1 MTTLVDSRPAM
12 QPEAART
19 RCSSADAR
27 VALLGL
33 GRIGSAVAGLLARE
47 PLAGRSAARITGAL
61 VRRVRSSSAYGAFP
75 VCTEPAE
82 LLDTAPDVLIEVLG
96 GLEPARTLVLEALRR
111 GIPVVTA
118 NKSLLAVHGDE
129 LFAAARRFETPLR
142 CEAAVLA
149 GVPFLG
155 TFGNRPLASAVD
167 RITGIFNGTSNFVL
181 SRIEDGLAAADA
193 LADAR
198 RRGFAEPDASK
209 DMDGSDSAEKL
220 AILIRHF
227 ARLSVHPADIPRT
240 SVSGIGPAELARARE
255 LGGRLK
261 PVAFAE
267 WSDNVVT
274 CFTGPA
280 FLIEDDPLAGL
291 RGVLNGVRLERDG
304 SLPLH
309 FTGPGAG
316 PEVTARTILDDV
328 VEVLADLRVPALGGE
343 PRARVSSPSALGWY
357 VTLHSGV
364 LVDPVD
370 VADLLGSY
378 GIWVRRWGAAHRDSG
393 STARSLLTFPCSLA
407 ELESALRAY
416 AAASGCA
423 TLAYP
428 IVEPA
433 VIDND

>member
-1 MTTLVDSRPAM
+1 V
-12 QPEAART
+12 
-19 RCSSADAR
+19 AD
-27 VALLGL
+27 
-33 GRIGSAVAGLLARE
+33 ILARE
-47 PLAGRSAARITGAL
+47 PLAGRNTARITGAL
-61 VRRVRSSSAYGAFP
+61 VRRVRSSPAQGAFP

-82 LLDTAPDVLIEVLG
+82 LLDNAPDVLIEVLG
-96 GLEPARTLVLEALRR
+96 GLEPARTLVLEALAR

-129 LFAAARRFETPLR
+129 LFAAASRFETPLR

-155 TFGNRPLASAVD
+155 TFGNRPLATAVD

-181 SRIEDGLAAADA
+181 SRVEDGLAAADA

-198 RRGFAEPDASK
+198 RRGFAEPDSSR
-209 DMDGSDSAEKL
+209 DLDGSDSADKL
-220 AILIRHF
+220 AILIRFF
-227 ARLSVHPADIPRT
+227 ARLSVQPADIPRT
-240 SVSGIGPAELARARE
+240 SISGIGPAELARARE

-280 FLIEDDPLAGL
+280 FLPDDDPLAVL
-291 RGVLNGVRLERDG
+291 RGVLNGMRIERDG

-328 VEVLADLRVPALGGE
+328 VEVLADRRVPALGGE
-343 PRARVSSPSALGWY
+343 PRARVSTPSARGWY
-357 VTLHSGV
+357 VTLHSGA
-364 LVDPVD
+364 LADPVD
-370 VADLLGSY
+370 IADLLGSY
-378 GIWVRRWGAAHRDSG
+378 GIWVRRWGAAHWESG
-393 STARSLLTFPCSLA
+393 GTARSLLTFPCSSN
-407 ELESALRAY
+407 EVERALRAVV
-416 AAASGCA
+416 AASGCS
-423 TLAYP
+423 TRVHP
-428 IVEPA
+428 MVEA
-433 VIDND
+433 AHV